1 MFLCKDT
8 DVTTGELVDYGNNP
22 EDILIAKQEFLKLAK
37 NQNVVP
43 LLHLSRIEWLH
54 KKGVADE

>member
-22 EDILIAKQEFLKLAK
+22 EDILIAKQEFLELAK

-43 LLHLSRIEWLH
+43 LLRFWTNYPN
-54 KKGVADE
+54 DERSS

>member
-1 MFLCKDT
+1 MTMFLCKDT

-22 EDILIAKQEFLKLAK
+22 EDILIAKQEFLELAK

-43 LLHLSRIEWLH
+43 LL
-54 KKGVADE
+54 